1 MDSKMS
7 NTQVSAAPNSSPCRE
22 CNAGVMHLRHITYFT
37 WLGDDLITNTNFPT
51 SNSDMCGKREYDE
64 RAIAWLT
71 MLLNPNAGKPT
82 RRLKRAPRPGTH
94 KRNIS
99 PPPLD

>member
-1 MDSKMS
+1 M
-7 NTQVSAAPNSSPCRE
+7 NSQQTVPSPTTSPCNE
-22 CNAGVMHLRHITYFT
+22 CAAGVMHLRHITYFT
-37 WLGDDLITNTNFPT
+37 WLGEELITVPNFPAWIC
-51 SNSDMCGKREYDE
+51 DMCGKREYDG
-64 RAIAWLT
+64 RSIAWLT

-82 RRLKRAPRPGTH
+82 RRIKRAPRPAPP